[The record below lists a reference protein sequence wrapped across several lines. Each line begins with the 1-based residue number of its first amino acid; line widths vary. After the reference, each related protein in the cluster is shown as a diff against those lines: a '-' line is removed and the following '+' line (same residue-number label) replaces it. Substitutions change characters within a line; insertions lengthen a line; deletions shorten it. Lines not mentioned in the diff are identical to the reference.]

1 MVIVFS
7 TLLAFMEALR
17 EALGVLDP
25 REEAKEGMDSELR
38 LADLELWMLGVLG
51 VDNLG
56 EDQNRSLWSSVQL
69 SLSLLSSEF

>member
-25 REEAKEGMDSELR
+25 REEAKEGMDLELR
-38 LADLELWMLGVLG
+38 LADLELWILGVLG

-56 EDQNRSLWSSVQL
+56 EDQNRSLWSSAQL